1 MQEGNKMK
9 KSIIIIIGTIAVVAA
24 VFIYSTK
31 ARSSKVNRGGM
42 RSQQMTY
49 TVRTQQAVIST
60 LHDYVNT
67 NGDIAAENSVAVYPD
82 IGGRIVSTNVSL
94 GSYVRRGDIIARID
108 PSEPG
113 SNFALSTVYAPISG
127 SIVSTPL
134 RAGTRVSTQSAI
146 TTIGDTSRLQI
157 TARIPERYVAYLA
170 TGLKAEITLEAY
182 PDAVF
187 LATVTNVSPV
197 VDATTRTKEILLTFD
212 KDDERIDAGMFG
224 KVKLYTVDY
233 EGHITVPA
241 DAIITK
247 NNMPH
252 LYVLNDD
259 GTVEERTVAL
269 GQTVDELVQITSG
282 IRVGEKIV
290 VEGERVLSDGVKV
303 NDLTNY

>member
-1 MQEGNKMK
+1 MK

-170 TGLKAEITLEAY
+170 TGLKAEITLEA
-182 PDAVF
+182 
-187 LATVTNVSPV
+187 
-197 VDATTRTKEILLTFD
+197 
-212 KDDERIDAGMFG
+212 
-224 KVKLYTVDY
+224 
-233 EGHITVPA
+233 
-241 DAIITK
+241 
-247 NNMPH
+247 
-252 LYVLNDD
+252 
-259 GTVEERTVAL
+259 
-269 GQTVDELVQITSG
+269 
-282 IRVGEKIV
+282 
-290 VEGERVLSDGVKV
+290 
-303 NDLTNY
+303 